1 MTEEKKETKIK
12 SLANCKPTEF
22 LRQTNAIRHYV
33 AKWFELTKVAEIRKH
48 LPDIPDG
55 ATKEEK
61 DRLIKEQNFKNF
73 SEMLDKALEEY
84 PEETL
89 GVLAMCCFIPPE
101 KADEQP
107 VEMYFDVISDLLES
121 EAVTRFF
128 ISLAKLG
135 LKVGT

>member
-1 MTEEKKETKIK
+1 MIRHGK
-12 SLANCKPTEF
+12 SLF
-22 LRQTNAIRHYV
+22 LIMSYV
-33 AKWFELTKVAEIRKH
+33 YESDPELIFKSYKLVLHILSELKVKSSE
-48 LPDIPDG
+48 
-55 ATKEEK
+55 
-61 DRLIKEQNFKNF
+61 RLIKEQNFKNF
-73 SEMLDKALEEY
+73 SEMLDKALDEY

-107 VEMYFDVISDLLES
+107 VEIYFDVISDLLES

-135 LKVGT
+135 LKVGK